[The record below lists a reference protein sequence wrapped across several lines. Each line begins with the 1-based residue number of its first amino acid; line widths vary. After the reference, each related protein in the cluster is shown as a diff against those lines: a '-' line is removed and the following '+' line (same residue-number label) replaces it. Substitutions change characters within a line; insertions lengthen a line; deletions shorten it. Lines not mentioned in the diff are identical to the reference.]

1 MKKRMLAIGL
11 SADRID
17 MLLCHGDRV
26 LAARRLPLTLEPDA
40 AKWSKS
46 IMGAAK
52 AVQTAAAEMD
62 AAGAAAVVLYRSPTE
77 CAEYA
82 SLSSRSAAA
91 AQQAAILSCADA
103 LSCPIDLAVCEAL
116 MVGKDSTAATPHI
129 HMVIGADHDE
139 TISAIASMVQEA
151 GLKFLSATPID
162 AAVMAG
168 LASRALRHAENQ
180 VGYLYVGEHRSFF
193 VIAAKGSILFARPI
207 SLGLNALVSSLT
219 RPVRMSGNTD
229 AIELS
234 AQAAREIL
242 FRHGFPDRQAVVSE
256 EPRLTGGQIVPL
268 LQPVLQRLIV
278 ELRQSLRFA
287 LPEDQ
292 RQTVKLRVCGPG
304 CAVPRFTS
312 IITDELEVQA
322 TCDDRYVAY
331 DWQKPESSGSELFDA
346 AMERKALM
354 RLGLQPQH
362 IARQRHAARL
372 RQWLWTGTAAAL
384 ILIGTDS
391 ARLHH
396 NLIGTREAANAAVAR
411 SAGMK
416 SLQMTGEKL
425 LAAAT
430 SMDKLEAAIANQSGT
445 QLDLGACLREFARL
459 TPATIKLTQI
469 TLRQSDGKM
478 LGHVSGYAFEMHAS
492 GGRTQL
498 EPFVDQLRASP
509 LFANVSLTNVQV
521 SSMTN
526 KAGERFELDFGGVAA
541 PRDARAVA
549 LAGDAGKSEPA
560 QAVGGVSQ

>member
-1 MKKRMLAIGL
+1 MLAIGL

-17 MLLCHGDRV
+17 MLLCHGDRI
-26 LAARRLPLTLEPDA
+26 LAARRLPLSIDA
-40 AKWSKS
+40 EAGKWIKS
-46 IMGAAK
+46 IQGAAK

-62 AAGAAAVVLYRSPTE
+62 AVGASAVVLYHSPTE

-82 SLSSRSAAA
+82 SLSSRSVAE

-103 LSCPIDLAVCEAL
+103 LSCPIDLAVCEA
-116 MVGKDSTAATPHI
+116 MVMGRDRTGSAPHI
-129 HMVIGADHDE
+129 HMVISADHDE
-139 TISAIASMVQEA
+139 TVSGIASMVQEA
-151 GLKFLSATPID
+151 GLKFISATPMD

-168 LASRALRHAENQ
+168 LASRALKHADNQ

-219 RPVRMSGNTD
+219 RPIRMTGTAD

-234 AQAAREIL
+234 AETAREIL
-242 FRHGFPDRQAVVSE
+242 FRHGFPDRQSVVCE
-256 EPRLTGGQIVPL
+256 QPHLTGGQIVPL

-292 RQTVKLRVCGPG
+292 RESVKLRVCGPG

-312 IITDELEVQA
+312 IIADELHVQA

-331 DWQKPESSGSELFDA
+331 DWQKPESSGSELFDGT
-346 AMERKALM
+346 MERRALM
-354 RLGLQPQH
+354 RLGLQPRH
-362 IARQRHAARL
+362 IARKRQAARL

-384 ILIGTDS
+384 VLIGTDS

-396 NLIGTREAANAAVAR
+396 NLVETRIAATAAVTR
-411 SAGMK
+411 GEGMK
-416 SLQMTGEKL
+416 SLQLTGEKL
-425 LAAAT
+425 LAAAAA
-430 SMDKLEAAIANQSGT
+430 MDKLDAAIARQSGT
-445 QLDLGACLREFARL
+445 QLDLGACMHEFARL
-459 TPATIKLTQI
+459 TPPTIKLTQV
-469 TLRQSDGKM
+469 TLRQSDGRM
-478 LGHVSGYAFEMHAS
+478 LGHVSGYAFETQSS

-509 LFANVSLTNVQV
+509 LFMNVSLTNVQV
-521 SSMTN
+521 GTMAAKS
-526 KAGERFELDFGGVAA
+526 GERFELDFGGVAA
-541 PRDARAVA
+541 PRDGRTTVGVA
-549 LAGDAGKSEPA
+549 DAGSTGTA
-560 QAVGGVSQ
+560 AGVAP